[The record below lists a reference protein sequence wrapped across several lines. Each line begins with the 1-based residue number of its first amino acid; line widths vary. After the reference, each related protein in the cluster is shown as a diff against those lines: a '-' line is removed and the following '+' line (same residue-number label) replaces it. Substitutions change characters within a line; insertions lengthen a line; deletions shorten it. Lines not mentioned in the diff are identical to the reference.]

1 MWIWA
6 TIGSAL
12 LLGIYDLAKKQA
24 LKNNDVYYILF
35 WGTLFSTLFLSPF
48 LSKGAFID
56 HIYLI
61 IKAILVSTSWI
72 SGLYGIKLLPIT
84 TAGTIK
90 ASRPV
95 FVLIFSLIL
104 FGEKLNLWQWSGVT
118 LTLVSLY
125 MLSRS
130 SIKEGIDFSH
140 SKGVFYMAISVISGV
155 CSALFDKHIMSYMEP
170 LFVQSWCNLYIALI
184 IGAIILFKR
193 IREEEPVK
201 FTWDWM
207 LLLIAIF
214 ITGADF
220 LYFYSLSRPGAL
232 LSVISLTRRSSVIIT
247 FIGGALI
254 FKEMNIKSKAI
265 DLGIML
271 LGMVLIVLGSQ

>member
-6 TIGSAL
+6 TVGSAL
-12 LLGIYDLAKKQA
+12 LLGVYDLAKKQA
-24 LKNNDVYYILF
+24 LKKNDVYLVLF
-35 WGTLFSTLFLSPF
+35 WATAFSTLFLTPF
-48 LSKGAFID
+48 LSKGTLND
-56 HIYLI
+56 HICLI
-61 IKAILVSTSWI
+61 FKAILVSASWV

-95 FVLIFSLIL
+95 FVLVFSLIL
-104 FGEKLNLWQWSGVT
+104 FGEKLNLLQWGGVS
-118 LTLVSLY
+118 LALLSLY

-130 SIKEGIDFSH
+130 SIREGIDFSH
-140 SKGVFYMAISVISGV
+140 SKGVLCMGISVLTGV

-170 LFVQSWCNLYIALI
+170 LFVQSWCNLYITLLMGI
-184 IGAIILFKR
+184 IILIKKMGTGKK
-193 IREEEPVK
+193 VN
-201 FTWDWM
+201 FTWDWV
-207 LLLIAIF
+207 LLLIAVS
-214 ITGADF
+214 ITAADF

-247 FIGGALI
+247 FIGGAML
-254 FKEMNIKSKAI
+254 FGETNIKAKAI

-271 LGMVLIVLGSQ
+271 AGMILIVLGSQ

>member
-24 LKNNDVYYILF
+24 LKKNDVFYVLF
-35 WGTLFSTLFLSPF
+35 WGTLFSTAILTPF
-48 LSKGAFID
+48 FSRGAPID
-56 HIYLI
+56 HIYLVV
-61 IKAILVSTSWI
+61 KALLVSTSWI

-104 FGEKLNLWQWSGVT
+104 FGERLNLWQWGGVI
-118 LTLVSLY
+118 LTLISLY
-125 MLSRS
+125 MLSRA
-130 SIKEGIDFSH
+130 SIREGIDFSH
-140 SKGVFYMAISVISGV
+140 SKGVLHMTICVISGV

-170 LFVQSWCNLYIALI
+170 MFVQSWCNLYITLI
-184 IGAIILFKR
+184 LGAIILIKR
-193 IREEEPVK
+193 LGTAKSVK
-201 FTWDWM
+201 FKWDWM
-207 LLLIAIF
+207 LLLIAVF

-220 LYFYSLSRPGAL
+220 LYFYSLSREGAL

-254 FKEMNIKSKAI
+254 FREMNIKSKAI

>member
-24 LKNNDVYYILF
+24 LKKNSVYYILF
-35 WGTLFSTLFLSPF
+35 WGTAFSTLFLSPF
-48 LSKGAFID
+48 LSQGSLID

-61 IKAILVSTSWI
+61 IKAILVSASWI
-72 SGLYGIKLLPIT
+72 TGLYGIKLLPIT

-95 FVLIFSLIL
+95 FVLIFSLVL
-104 FGEKLNLWQWSGVT
+104 FGEKLNLWQWGGVT
-118 LTLVSLY
+118 LTLLSLG

-140 SKGVFYMAISVISGV
+140 SKGVFYMAICVISGV

-170 LFVQSWCNLYIALI
+170 LFVQSWCNLYITLI
-184 IGAIILFKR
+184 LGIIILIRKFRAGETDKFK
-193 IREEEPVK
+193 
-201 FTWDWM
+201 WDWM

-232 LSVISLTRRSSVIIT
+232 LSIISLTRRSSVIIT
-247 FIGGALI
+247 FIGGALL
-254 FKEMNIKSKAI
+254 FQETNIKSKAI
-265 DLGIML
+265 DLGVML
-271 LGMVLIVLGSQ
+271 LGMILIVLGSQ